1 MAATVTVLGGYL
13 GTGKTTLLNGLLRSA
28 NGQRIA
34 VVVNDFGSI
43 NIDAELIRSTTDD
56 TIELSNGCV
65 CCSLADGA
73 AAVMTQLAQRTD
85 LDHVVVELSGVAMP
99 SSMTSWGTFPG
110 LAPGPTVVCVDPG
123 TLATRLRDP
132 YVGDVVAAQ
141 LRAADLLAITHTD
154 LHEDAAIAAADVVCD
169 DKAPGIPR
177 VSVAAGATTVDA
189 LIAAATSREAP
200 DTEPPPEPV
209 STHRTVTLTTRRTVD
224 RAALAAVLAEA
235 PSSLVRA
242 KGFIRTPEE
251 PHRRTVVQYV
261 RPDLRFTDGDA
272 RNAEADESVLVVIAA
287 GSESDPEPWSALQEL
302 FD

>member
-28 NGQRIA
+28 DGQRIA
-34 VVVNDFGSI
+34 VVVNDFGSV

-73 AAVMTQLAQRTD
+73 AAVMTTLAERTD

-141 LRAADLLAITHTD
+141 LRSADLLAVTHTD
-154 LHEDAAIAAADVVCD
+154 LHHDAAIVAVGKVCD
-169 DKAPGIPR
+169 GTAPGIPW
-177 VSVAAGATTVDA
+177 VPVAAGATTMDA
-189 LIAAATSREAP
+189 LIAAAKAGKRGE
-200 DTEPPPEPV
+200 TEPAAV
-209 STHRTVTLTTRRTVD
+209 TVHRTITLTTRQTVD
-224 RAALAAVLAEA
+224 RAALAEVLTEA

-242 KGFIRTPEE
+242 KGFIRTPDE
-251 PHRRTVVQYV
+251 PHRRTLVQYV
-261 RPDLRFTDGDA
+261 RPDLQFTDGYA
-272 RNAEADESVLVVIAA
+272 QNTEVDESVLVVIAA
-287 GSESDPEPWSALQEL
+287 GPETDPAPWSGLQKL